1 MTACIILLVLVA
13 FIASRLLKSTKM
25 WWTLMFAMLAGL
37 LVGVL
42 SKEVVNSSKKNKE
55 TTSITQVVNTNDN
68 KLEITGTQS
77 LVATV
82 TEGTTVANLGL
93 RVTNVISNEL
103 SKVITNNFTSNN
115 RASPE
120 IINDS

>member
-1 MTACIILLVLVA
+1 MTACIILLVLAA

-25 WWTLMFAMLAGL
+25 WWTLMFAMLAVL

-68 KLEITGTQS
+68 ELEITGTQS

-103 SKVITNNFTSNN
+103 SKVITNNFISNN

>member
-1 MTACIILLVLVA
+1 MTACIILLVLAA

-103 SKVITNNFTSNN
+103 SKVITNNFISNN

>member
-68 KLEITGTQS
+68 ELEITGTQS

-120 IINDS
+120 IIDDS

>member
-1 MTACIILLVLVA
+1 MTACIILLVLAA

-68 KLEITGTQS
+68 ELEITGTQS
-77 LVATV
+77 LVVTV
-82 TEGTTVANLGL
+82 TEGATIAYLGL
-93 RVTNVISNEL
+93 RVTNVISNKL
-103 SKVITNNFTSNN
+103 SKVITNNFISNN

>member
-1 MTACIILLVLVA
+1 MTACIILLVLAA

-68 KLEITGTQS
+68 ELEITGTQS

>member
-68 KLEITGTQS
+68 ELEITGTQS

>member
-1 MTACIILLVLVA
+1 MTACIILLVLAA

-68 KLEITGTQS
+68 ELEITGTQS

-103 SKVITNNFTSNN
+103 SKVITNNFISNN

>member
-1 MTACIILLVLVA
+1 MTACIILLVLAA

-42 SKEVVNSSKKNKE
+42 SKEVVNSSKKDKE

-68 KLEITGTQS
+68 ELEITGTQS

-82 TEGTTVANLGL
+82 TEGTTVAYLGL
-93 RVTNVISNEL
+93 RVTNVISNKL
-103 SKVITNNFTSNN
+103 SKVITNNFISNN

>member
-1 MTACIILLVLVA
+1 MTACIILLVLAA

-68 KLEITGTQS
+68 ELEITGTQS

-103 SKVITNNFTSNN
+103 SKVITNNFISNN

-120 IINDS
+120 IIDDS